1 MFAVWPHFRK
11 MMNVATWQSLFSVF
25 GLSRINDLFLLFYT
39 FFYIY
44 LSTFPF
50 NPGVLPFMFH
60 HHIFFCTLF
69 PLAYHC
75 CRSSLI
81 FHCSFLLSP
90 FVRLALWFFKREI
103 NVCVC
108 VCVPATVNRSST
120 FFFAP
125 GSDWEGNEATTLI
138 KCAQFSIH
146 TIYFPPDTGFDQN
159 LKTLFRF
166 SEDLIHAM
174 LLFVPAI
181 TMNWN
186 ACWKESTGL
195 QSRYFISPTL
205 RHRRVRK
212 SWIWGLESGWY
223 R

>member
-108 VCVPATVNRSST
+108 VCVPATVNRQLNLFFCSWLRLRGKWSDDLDQMCAVFYSYHLFST
-120 FFFAP
+120 RYRLW
-125 GSDWEGNEATTLI
+125 SKLE
-138 KCAQFSIH
+138 
-146 TIYFPPDTGFDQN
+146 N
-159 LKTLFRF
+159 L
-166 SEDLIHAM
+166 
-174 LLFVPAI
+174 VPI
-181 TMNWN
+181 
-186 ACWKESTGL
+186 
-195 QSRYFISPTL
+195 
-205 RHRRVRK
+205 
-212 SWIWGLESGWY
+212 
-223 R
+223 